1 MWLRQEIQA
10 LPRPDLIARPGAFLV
25 LAPQV
30 QQLQELWVVAGLVFD
45 ADGRVLIAQRP
56 TGKALAGRWEFPGG
70 KVAAD
75 ETAHAA
81 IVRELREEIGIEAG
95 DAERLMYYAAVYPE
109 RTIWL
114 DVWVIRDWS
123 GQPRGLDAQSLE
135 WVEPSRLREH
145 DILEADA
152 PIVAALSRR

>member
-1 MWLRQEIQA
+1 M
-10 LPRPDLIARPGAFLV
+10 
-25 LAPQV
+25 
-30 QQLQELWVVAGLVFD
+30 QELWVVAGLVFD

-70 KVAAD
+70 KVAPG

-95 DAERLMYYAAVYPE
+95 DAERLMYYAAVYPG

-114 DVWVIRDWS
+114 DVWMIRDWS
-123 GQPRGLDAQSLE
+123 GQPRALDAQSLE

-152 PIVAALSRR
+152 PIVAALVCESRSRSIS

>member
-1 MWLRQEIQA
+1 M
-10 LPRPDLIARPGAFLV
+10 
-25 LAPQV
+25 
-30 QQLQELWVVAGLVFD
+30 QELWVVAGLVFD
-45 ADGRVLIAQRP
+45 AGGRVLIAQRP
-56 TGKALAGRWEFPGG
+56 TGKTLAGRWEFPGG

-75 ETAHAA
+75 ESAHAA
-81 IVRELREEIGIEAG
+81 IARELREEIGIEAG
-95 DAERLMYYAAVYPE
+95 DAERLMYYAAVYPG

-114 DVWVIRDWS
+114 DVWVIKDWS

-152 PIVAALSRR
+152 PIVAALARRSTS

>member
-1 MWLRQEIQA
+1 ML
-10 LPRPDLIARPGAFLV
+10 
-25 LAPQV
+25 
-30 QQLQELWVVAGLVFD
+30 ELWVVAGLVFD
-45 ADGRVLIAQRP
+45 ASGRVLIAQRP
-56 TGKALAGRWEFPGG
+56 AGKVLAGRWEFPGG

-75 ETAHAA
+75 EAAHAA
-81 IVRELREEIGIEAG
+81 IVRELREEIGIEVTG
-95 DAERLMYYAAVYPE
+95 AERLMYYAAVYPG

-114 DVWVIRDWS
+114 DVWVIKGWS
-123 GQPRGLDAQSLE
+123 GQPRGLDAQALE

>member
-1 MWLRQEIQA
+1 MPGLQLTVGQKTGSIKDMPAFHVLLPDSPSFLPLRASFTIWIVWQVL
-10 LPRPDLIARPGAFLV
+10 LPL
-25 LAPQV
+25 
-30 QQLQELWVVAGLVFD
+30 GL
-45 ADGRVLIAQRP
+45 
-56 TGKALAGRWEFPGG
+56 G
-70 KVAAD
+70 KVAPG

-95 DAERLMYYAAVYPE
+95 DAERLMYYAAVYPG

-114 DVWVIRDWS
+114 DVWMIRDWS

-152 PIVAALSRR
+152 PIVAALARR

>member
-1 MWLRQEIQA
+1 M
-10 LPRPDLIARPGAFLV
+10 
-25 LAPQV
+25 
-30 QQLQELWVVAGLVFD
+30 QELWVVAGLVFD
-45 ADGRVLIAQRP
+45 ARGRVLIAQRP

-81 IVRELREEIGIEAG
+81 IARELREEIGIEVG
-95 DAERLMYYAAVYPE
+95 DAERLMCYAAVYPD

-152 PIVAALSRR
+152 PIVAALSHHPVPYPPSG

>member
-1 MWLRQEIQA
+1 M
-10 LPRPDLIARPGAFLV
+10 
-25 LAPQV
+25 
-30 QQLQELWVVAGLVFD
+30 QELWVVAGLVFD

-70 KVAAD
+70 KVAPG

-81 IVRELREEIGIEAG
+81 VARELREEIGIEAG
-95 DAERLMYYAAVYPE
+95 DAERLMYYAAVYPG

-114 DVWVIRDWS
+114 DVWMIRDWS

-152 PIVAALSRR
+152 PIVASLSHRSASGKAVLRQ

>member
-1 MWLRQEIQA
+1 M
-10 LPRPDLIARPGAFLV
+10 
-25 LAPQV
+25 
-30 QQLQELWVVAGLVFD
+30 QELWVVAGLVFD

-70 KVAAD
+70 KVAPG

-95 DAERLMYYAAVYPE
+95 DAERLMYYAAVYPG

-114 DVWVIRDWS
+114 DVWMIRDWS
-123 GQPRGLDAQSLE
+123 GQPRALDAQSLE

-152 PIVAALSRR
+152 PIVAALSRGL